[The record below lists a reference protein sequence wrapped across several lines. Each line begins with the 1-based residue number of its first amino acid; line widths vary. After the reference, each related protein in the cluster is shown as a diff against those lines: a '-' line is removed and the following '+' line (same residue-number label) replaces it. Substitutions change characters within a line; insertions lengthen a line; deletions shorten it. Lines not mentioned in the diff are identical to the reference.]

1 MFISLPR
8 RCIIL
13 LEDIDSA
20 GLVKRQ
26 EEGGKVK
33 DNKGI
38 SLSGLLNAIDGV
50 ASPEGRVLVMTT
62 NCLEKLDEALIRA
75 GRIDIKIQFNMATRS
90 QISQLFACMYTPDN
104 PSSSTITFDKELPNP
119 KHVNDLASGKFA
131 SLQSG
136 VNKLTPT
143 NLDKM
148 GKDFANK
155 LPDSKF
161 TLAELQGYFLTR
173 KKDPWRAL
181 EEVDELEE
189 GAECRVVPCEIDS
202 STKVHGVEPLLC
214 LDS

>member
-8 RCIIL
+8 RCILL

-26 EEGGKVK
+26 EEGGKGK
-33 DNKGI
+33 DNNGI

-62 NCLEKLDEALIRA
+62 NCPEKLDKALIRP
-75 GRIDIKIQFNMATRS
+75 GRIDIKIQFTMATRS
-90 QISQLFACMYTPDN
+90 QISQLFTCMYSPDN
-104 PSSSTITFDKELPNP
+104 PSSPTITFDKELPNP
-119 KHVNDLASGKFA
+119 KHVDGLASGKFA
-131 SLQSG
+131 TLQSG

-143 NLDKM
+143 DLDDM
-148 GKDFANK
+148 GKVFANN

-173 KKDPWRAL
+173 KNEPWRAL
-181 EEVDELEE
+181 EEVDELVG
-189 GAECRVVPCEIDS
+189 GAECRAVPCEIDS
-202 STKVHGVEPLLC
+202 STEVHGVKPLLC

>member
-8 RCIIL
+8 RCILL

-20 GLVKRQ
+20 GLVTRQ
-26 EEGGKVK
+26 EEGGKGK
-33 DNKGI
+33 DNNGI

-62 NCLEKLDEALIRA
+62 NCPEKLDKALIRP
-75 GRIDIKIQFNMATRS
+75 GRIDIKIQFTMATRS
-90 QISQLFACMYTPDN
+90 QISQLFTCMYSPDN
-104 PSSSTITFDKELPNP
+104 PSSPTKLPNP
-119 KHVNDLASGKFA
+119 KHVDDLASGKFA
-131 SLQSG
+131 TLQSG

-143 NLDKM
+143 DLNNM

-173 KKDPWRAL
+173 KNEPWRAL
-181 EEVDELEE
+181 EEVDELVG
-189 GAECRVVPCEIDS
+189 GAECRAVPCEIDS
-202 STKVHGVEPLLC
+202 STEVMSRQLI
-214 LDS
+214 